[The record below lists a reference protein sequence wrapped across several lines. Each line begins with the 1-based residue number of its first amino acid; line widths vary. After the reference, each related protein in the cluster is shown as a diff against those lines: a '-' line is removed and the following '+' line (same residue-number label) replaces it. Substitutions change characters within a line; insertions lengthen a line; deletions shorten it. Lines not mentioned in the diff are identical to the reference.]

1 MKQFLKFTFASAV
14 GLVLGIFLLIFIFG
28 AIAAGSSQPTEVKLK
43 NPHVLKLELN
53 GLIQDRVEKT
63 PFDVYGEL
71 FGNNVSAI
79 GLNDLLANIKKAKE
93 DENIK
98 GIYIEMGY
106 LSAGFA
112 TIEEIRNAL
121 IDFKTSEKFISTYSE
136 IYTQKAYYLAS
147 VADNIC
153 IYPEGAIELKGL
165 NSTVTFYTDALKK
178 IGIEPQIIRHGKFKS
193 AVEPFMLTEMSDAN
207 REQVETFMGSLWDQF
222 LVNVAADRN
231 ISKRKLNDIVDNFEI
246 RTPNDAVEL
255 GLVDSLFYRDQ
266 LQEHLS
272 QLMGK
277 DSYKDIDFIS
287 LKKYNRV
294 KIESARDKFKK
305 EKIAVIY
312 AQGEIRSGE
321 GSETVIGSERISKA
335 IRKARKD
342 DKVKAIVLRVNSPGG
357 SALASDVIWREMTLA
372 KAEKPVVVSMGD
384 VAASGGYYIACDADK
399 IYASPNTITGSIG
412 VFGILMSFEEL
423 YTEKLGLT
431 FDQVKTNKFA
441 DLGSTTRPLTKEEYD
456 IIQQG
461 VVDIYHTFTSKVS
474 DGRNMSQE
482 AVDVI
487 GQGRVWSGTNAMDI
501 NLIDEYGGLEEA
513 IKGAAQLAE
522 LDDYRVYELPEQ
534 KDPFQELLKELED
547 DLQTKWMKHQLGNEY
562 KHFKTIQDLQY
573 LKGAQA
579 RMPYQ
584 FVID

>member
-14 GLVLGIFLLIFIFG
+14 GLVLGTFLLIFIFG
-28 AIAAGSSQPTEVKLK
+28 AIAAGGSQPTEVKLK
-43 NPHVLKLELN
+43 KPHVLKLELN
-53 GLIQDRVEKT
+53 GAIQDRVEKT
-63 PFDVYGEL
+63 PFDAYGEL
-71 FGNNVSAI
+71 FGNNVSAV

-93 DENIK
+93 DDNIK

-106 LSAGFA
+106 FSAGFA

-121 IDFKTSEKFISTYSE
+121 IDFKTSGKFISTYSE
-136 IYTQKAYYLAS
+136 IYTQRAYYLAS

-153 IYPEGAIELKGL
+153 IYPEGALELKGL

-178 IGIEPQIIRHGKFKS
+178 IGVEPQIIRHGKFKS

-222 LVNVAADRN
+222 LLNVSNDRN
-231 ISKRKLNDIVDNFEI
+231 ISKAKLNNIIDDFDV
-246 RTPNDAVEL
+246 RTPNDALVL

-266 LQEHLS
+266 IQNHLA
-272 QLMGK
+272 QLMDK
-277 DSYKDIDFIS
+277 DDIKDVDFIS
-287 LKKYNRV
+287 FKKYKRV
-294 KIESARDKFKK
+294 QNESASNKYKKDKV
-305 EKIAVIY
+305 AVIF

-423 YTEKLGLT
+423 YTDKLGLT

-482 AVDVI
+482 AVDAI

-522 LDDYRVYELPEQ
+522 LDDYRVHELPEQ
-534 KDPFQELLKELED
+534 KDPFQELLKELEED
-547 DLQTKWMKHQLGNEY
+547 MQTKWMKHQLGNEY
-562 KHFKTIQDLQY
+562 KHFKTIQDLQH
-573 LKGAQA
+573 LKGVQA